1 MGRSPLKDHY
11 VNLPRRR
18 SLRLMGINGI
28 SEGPS
33 GEITSHSRIKVEVTD
48 PEESTSSSILN
59 DCVTVAANSRS
70 DKNSCKKESNYDID
84 EQNPQDIS
92 LKDLRARCK
101 AKKRK
106 VLESSPSKEGDVCGI
121 LHLDESQ
128 KKDPTNDESQK
139 KDPTNL
145 KPKEEEVDLEEP
157 LIILKL
163 KRSKVSPSKRYT
175 MRKSEQIS
183 SQCSISPNA
192 KYSTSDL
199 QYTKSAAADDKENI
213 RVSRTIV
220 LIKKDDSFLSSEHDL
235 RRDPHSS
242 PDLVYHVKS
251 EASEI
256 CSSIDLDVDANS
268 LSDISPLDSSSSEL
282 FQKVESVD
290 SDCTESARFT
300 NNLLDLCLHPAEPA
314 YISPSSP
321 DLVCTIENDSAS
333 MMYGNANSVVSTSN
347 DSSAKH
353 NCTLNLSSD
362 LIEINNGNSAS
373 NEDITSSD
381 SDYPTCSLNKSSADY
396 VENSEY
402 CCASEGAQE
411 LLGGALNIEHDLA
424 IKGIALEGSMHK
436 STVNQLDP
444 SFICLTGSN
453 RENSGDDT
461 CITITASENSKDDG
475 LPLQELPIET
485 ETKDV
490 TIDPVFL
497 YNEARSLVDTFKF
510 GAQDGRLE
518 SIVYDAINNYSEIE
532 TSETTSSH
540 GADGAAEG
548 TWRTSMPQLSECF
561 NTVEDSP
568 TFNVSSPKTDTAL
581 SSNVW
586 QSMNNQ
592 TAKTTYYAGDMYE
605 MDDDDDKG
613 STEALE
619 VKSAQILPPCANMEN
634 TDVEELSHSEAEEK
648 WQITVE
654 QPASATIYL
663 EAEDE
668 VSHMKQDIRNNQILP
683 EEHPPKK
690 LLSNRMTISPTSQEK
705 LCRAITGIYLCDG
718 NEMPR
723 SRKRLLLLSGSGEP
737 QSSLQ
742 TDSTPKKPKNSRDCS
757 LSPVPK
763 GILKSRE
770 TSRTTASSCMKS
782 TSPDVDIEKAIE
794 FSQSQMRGIENVA
807 VKLLKGLK
815 SMKSIV
821 EETVSSEAHS
831 LLSKYTVDEIKA
843 TTENATELER
853 TTRRWLNIMMKD
865 CNRFCKILRSAGNNA
880 ASPVNGVHKGRRK
893 ITFADEAGG
902 MLCHVKVFN
911 QQASS
916 LDGPETEKVGS

>member
-1 MGRSPLKDHY
+1 M
-11 VNLPRRR
+11 
-18 SLRLMGINGI
+18 
-28 SEGPS
+28 
-33 GEITSHSRIKVEVTD
+33 
-48 PEESTSSSILN
+48 
-59 DCVTVAANSRS
+59 
-70 DKNSCKKESNYDID
+70 
-84 EQNPQDIS
+84 
-92 LKDLRARCK
+92 
-101 AKKRK
+101 
-106 VLESSPSKEGDVCGI
+106 
-121 LHLDESQ
+121 
-128 KKDPTNDESQK
+128 TNDDFSF
-139 KDPTNL
+139 P
-145 KPKEEEVDLEEP
+145 
-157 LIILKL
+157 
-163 KRSKVSPSKRYT
+163 
-175 MRKSEQIS
+175 
-183 SQCSISPNA
+183 
-192 KYSTSDL
+192 
-199 QYTKSAAADDKENI
+199 ADDKENI
-213 RVSRTIV
+213 RARTIV
-220 LIKKDDSFLSSEHDL
+220 LIKKDDSFLLSEHDL
-235 RRDPHSS
+235 RRDLPSS

-256 CSSIDLDVDANS
+256 CSSNDLDVDANS
-268 LSDISPLDSSSSEL
+268 PSDINPLDSSSSEL

-300 NNLLDLCLHPAEPA
+300 NNLLDLCLRPAEPA

-321 DLVCTIENDSAS
+321 DLACTIENGSAS

-373 NEDITSSD
+373 NGDITSSD

-411 LLGGALNIEHDLA
+411 LLGGALNIEQDLA
-424 IKGIALEGSMHK
+424 IEGISLEGSMCK
-436 STVNQLDP
+436 NTITQLDP

-518 SIVYDAINNYSEIE
+518 SIVYDAINNYSQIE

-540 GADGAAEG
+540 GADGAAKG

-586 QSMNNQ
+586 QNMNNQ

-605 MDDDDDKG
+605 LDDDDKG

-619 VKSAQILPPCANMEN
+619 VKPAQILPPCANVEN
-634 TDVEELSHSEAEEK
+634 TDMEELSPSEAEEK
-648 WQITVE
+648 RQITVE
-654 QPASATIYL
+654 QPASATIYP
-663 EAEDE
+663 EVEDE

-690 LLSNRMTISPTSQEK
+690 LLSNRMVWI
-705 LCRAITGIYLCDG
+705 
-718 NEMPR
+718 
-723 SRKRLLLLSGSGEP
+723 
-737 QSSLQ
+737 
-742 TDSTPKKPKNSRDCS
+742 
-757 LSPVPK
+757 
-763 GILKSRE
+763 
-770 TSRTTASSCMKS
+770 ASCIF
-782 TSPDVDIEKAIE
+782 P
-794 FSQSQMRGIENVA
+794 
-807 VKLLKGLK
+807 
-815 SMKSIV
+815 
-821 EETVSSEAHS
+821 
-831 LLSKYTVDEIKA
+831 
-843 TTENATELER
+843 
-853 TTRRWLNIMMKD
+853 
-865 CNRFCKILRSAGNNA
+865 
-880 ASPVNGVHKGRRK
+880 P
-893 ITFADEAGG
+893 
-902 MLCHVKVFN
+902 
-911 QQASS
+911 
-916 LDGPETEKVGS
+916 